1 MECTGGNKQF
11 TLTQNS
17 ALSHTD
23 KQSLQSVSLLRTV
36 LCLSLHNL
44 SKTYAY
50 KEDSI
55 HSEKTSIFDKEIK
68 STKIKQS
75 EKKDMTES
83 NAK

>member
-1 MECTGGNKQF
+1 MHIKRTQY
-11 TLTQNS
+11 TL
-17 ALSHTD
+17 
-23 KQSLQSVSLLRTV
+23 
-36 LCLSLHNL
+36 
-44 SKTYAY
+44 
-50 KEDSI
+50 I